1 MSSRFDPTRVV
12 AFNEVL
18 ASIAEEMGVR
28 LERSSFSAN
37 IKERR
42 DYSCALFDTDG
53 QLIAQA
59 AHIPVHLGAMSAL
72 VRALI
77 PRVQWR
83 EGDTIAC
90 NDPFLAGTH
99 LPDISLVSPVYV
111 GDRLA
116 GFVASR
122 AHHADVGGVT
132 PGSMPNVPD
141 LFGEG
146 FRIPPVRLTA
156 RGRVV
161 EDVMSLV
168 CSNSR
173 RPDERRG
180 DLLAQIA
187 ANRSGAEGLRVL
199 AERYGATAFRESTD
213 EAIAYAEALTRGAL
227 RSLPDGEY
235 SFEDCLDSDG
245 VSAGPVRI
253 RVRAEIASGSVR
265 FDFSGS
271 DPQRPAGIN
280 ATLAVTESA
289 CLYAVRCLLDPD
301 APTNEGCRQPIRV
314 LAPQG
319 TVVNASYPA
328 AVAGGNVETSQ
339 RITDVVLGALAQ
351 AAPERIPAA
360 SQGTMN
366 NLTFGGWDPK
376 RRRAFAYYETIGGGG
391 GASATRDGTLG
402 LHSHMTNTRNTPV
415 EALEQEMPIQVI
427 EYCAGRPGGE
437 GLHRGGAG
445 VRKTFRFLVP
455 VTGSLLADR
464 RRTAPYGVSGGRH
477 GRTGMDVIVD
487 QGKQRKVPAKG
498 SFSIGA
504 GGTLTVN
511 TPSGGGWGTPP

>member
-1 MSSRFDPTRVV
+1 VSPGFDPAKVV

-37 IKERR
+37 TKERR
-42 DYSCALFDTDG
+42 DYSCALFDSDG
-53 QLIAQA
+53 RLIAQA

-77 PRVQWR
+77 PRVRWR
-83 EGDTIAC
+83 EGDVIAC

-99 LPDISLVSPVYV
+99 LPDISLVSPVYLS
-111 GDRLA
+111 DQIL

-146 FRIPPVRLTA
+146 LRIPPVRLA
-156 RGRVV
+156 AKDRLVD
-161 EDVMSLV
+161 DVIDLV

-173 RPDERRG
+173 HPDERRG
-180 DLLAQIA
+180 DLLAQMA
-187 ANRSGAEGLRVL
+187 ANRSGAEGLQAL
-199 AERYGATAFRESTD
+199 AKRYGSTVFRQSTD
-213 EAIAYAEALTRGAL
+213 EAIAYAEALARGAL
-227 RSLPDGEY
+227 RSLPNGKY
-235 SFEDCLDSDG
+235 TFEDYLDSDG
-245 VSAGPVRI
+245 VTARPVRI
-253 RVRAEIASGSVR
+253 RVRAELSSGSVT

-271 DPQRPAGIN
+271 EPQRPAGIN

-289 CLYAVRCLLDPD
+289 CLYAVRCLLDPE

-314 LAPQG
+314 LAPEG

-328 AVAGGNVETSQ
+328 AVSGGNVETSQ

-351 AAPERIPAA
+351 AAPERVPAA

-366 NLTFGGWDPK
+366 NLTFGGWDPHRK
-376 RRRAFAYYETIGGGG
+376 RAFAYYETIGGGG
-391 GASATRDGTLG
+391 GASARQDGATG

-415 EALEQEMPIQVI
+415 EALEQEMPVQII
-427 EYCAGRPGGE
+427 EYRAGRRGGK
-437 GLHRGGAG
+437 GRHQGGAG
-445 VRKTFRFLVP
+445 VQKTFRFLVP

-464 RRTAPYGVSGGRH
+464 RITAPYGAAGGNS
-477 GRTGMDVIVD
+477 GRTGIDVIEED
-487 QGKQRKVPAKG
+487 GKRRRAPAKG
-498 SFSIGA
+498 SFTIGA

>member
-1 MSSRFDPTRVV
+1 MSRRFDPAKVV

-42 DYSCALFDTDG
+42 DYSCALFDADG
-53 QLIAQA
+53 RLIAQA

-72 VRALI
+72 LRTLI
-77 PRVQWR
+77 PRVRWR
-83 EGDTIAC
+83 EGDVIAC

-99 LPDISLVSPVYV
+99 LPDISLVSPVHV
-111 GDRLA
+111 EGKLA

-146 FRIPPVRLTA
+146 LRIPPVRLAA
-156 RGRVV
+156 RGLVV
-161 EDVMSLV
+161 EDVMDLV

-180 DLLAQIA
+180 DLLAQMA
-187 ANRSGAEGLRVL
+187 ANRSGVEGLHML
-199 AERYGATAFRESTD
+199 ARRHGLAAFRKSTD
-213 EAIAYAEALTRGAL
+213 EAIGYAEALTRSAL
-227 RSLPDGEY
+227 RSISDGVY
-235 SFEDCLDSDG
+235 DFEDCLDSDG

-253 RVRAEIASGSVR
+253 RLRAKIVSGSVC

-280 ATLAVTESA
+280 ATLAVTESV
-289 CLYAVRCLLDPD
+289 CLYAVRCLLDPE

-314 LAPQG
+314 LAPEG

-366 NLTFGGWDPK
+366 NLTFGGWDPERK
-376 RRRAFAYYETIGGGG
+376 RAFAYYETIGGGG
-391 GASATRDGTLG
+391 GASASRDGALG

-415 EALEQEMPIQVI
+415 EALEQEMPVQVL
-427 EYCAGRPGGE
+427 EYRAGRRGGQ
-437 GLHRGGAG
+437 GIHDGGAG

-464 RRTAPYGVSGGRH
+464 RAIAPYGVNGGKH
-477 GRTGMDVIVD
+477 GCKGLDVIEER
-487 QGKQRKVPAKG
+487 GKRRRAPSKG
-498 SFSIGA
+498 SFSVGA
-504 GGTLTVN
+504 GGTLTLN
-511 TPSGGGWGTPP
+511 TPSGGGWGTPR